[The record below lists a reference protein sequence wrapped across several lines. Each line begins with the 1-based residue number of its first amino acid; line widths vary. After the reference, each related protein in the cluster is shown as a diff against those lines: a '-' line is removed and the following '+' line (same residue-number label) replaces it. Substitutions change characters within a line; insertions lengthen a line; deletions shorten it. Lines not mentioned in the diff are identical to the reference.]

1 MFFVLALVALPWLGA
16 LALGAYGVSH
26 VPPRAMMAMVIAV
39 PWLVA
44 LTFAAHLIVATLAC
58 AAVDCGLLPR
68 LMAVRRVR
76 RDLKVPTEDSVV
88 RVCPICLCAAAP
100 PDAETACGHG
110 FHAACIARWAARAHV
125 PRVSR
130 GPRAPRGARALR
142 VVRPR
147 ARRRGA
153 GAGPHALKAL
163 RSSQGGCFFWALK
176 PNSGEFWGPAQ

>member
-1 MFFVLALVALPWLGA
+1 MFFVVVLVALPWLGA

-26 VPPRAMMAMVIAV
+26 VPPRAMMAMVIVV

-76 RDLKVPTEDSVV
+76 HEVPTEDSVAS
-88 RVCPICLCAAAP
+88 VCPICLCAATP

-110 FHAACIARWAARAHV
+110 FHAACIARWTARARTCPVCRADLVRPAARALYAWCV
-125 PRVSR
+125 RVY
-130 GPRAPRGARALR
+130 
-142 VVRPR
+142 
-147 ARRRGA
+147 A
-153 GAGPHALKAL
+153 GA
-163 RSSQGGCFFWALK
+163 
-176 PNSGEFWGPAQ
+176 AQATQAGAHVL

>member
-1 MFFVLALVALPWLGA
+1 MFFVLVLVALPWLGA

-76 RDLKVPTEDSVV
+76 RDLKGPEEDSVA
-88 RVCPICLCAAAP
+88 RVCPICLCAATP

-110 FHAACIARWAARAHV
+110 FHAACIARWTARAHTCPVCRADLVRPAARALYAWCV
-125 PRVSR
+125 RVH
-130 GPRAPRGARALR
+130 ADAARATH
-142 VVRPR
+142 
-147 ARRRGA
+147 A
-153 GAGPHALKAL
+153 GTHML
-163 RSSQGGCFFWALK
+163 
-176 PNSGEFWGPAQ
+176 